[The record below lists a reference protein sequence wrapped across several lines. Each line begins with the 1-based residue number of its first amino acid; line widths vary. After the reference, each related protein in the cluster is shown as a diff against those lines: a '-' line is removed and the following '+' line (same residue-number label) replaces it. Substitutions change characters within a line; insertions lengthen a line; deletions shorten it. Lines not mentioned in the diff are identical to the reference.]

1 MQPKDFDLLR
11 PSAKARLILAVVGG
25 VLLAWLLVSRKPW
38 TISVPDSGAWRLS
51 DYVAVYVWIAALINL
66 VLVTLLALTAHWWTR
81 PLLNVRL
88 SSAPEPGR
96 YPSRCESLGERSE
109 GLCLRVLCLIPL
121 VIFCLLC
128 AVKNGRWLWWAAFG
142 IAAFF
147 LMYFYP
153 TCVYVMIRYK
163 PGSAAHCDFGAV
175 PPDRGPPG
183 TGYPY

>member
-109 GLCLRVLCLIPL
+109 GLCLRPLPDSARNFLPFVRCQERTLAVVGGIWNRSVLSN
-121 VIFCLLC
+121 V
-128 AVKNGRWLWWAAFG
+128 
-142 IAAFF
+142 F
-147 LMYFYP
+147 LSHVRLRNDTP
-153 TCVYVMIRYK
+153 QTR
-163 PGSAAHCDFGAV
+163 
-175 PPDRGPPG
+175 
-183 TGYPY
+183 